1 MIELSHVTV
10 MRRDKKVLTSVTA
23 KAVAGEV
30 VALIG
35 PNGAGKST
43 LLQVMAGDLEA
54 SAGSVSFAGREL
66 GHWKVLDLARR
77 RSVMS
82 QSTRLGFTLPVVD
95 VVALGR
101 SPFHALKST
110 AENNQAVEAA
120 MRLAGVDSFA
130 DRSYSTLSGGEQ
142 QRVQFARALAQID
155 FTQKDSSALL
165 LDEPTASLDLAY
177 AYHALKVVRSLA
189 RQGVAVVAAIHDLS
203 LAYRYADQVIVIQNG
218 RIVASGPPALSMT
231 PEILARTFGID
242 AAYYEGGLVIRG
254 VADDRRLPE
263 ISVSNHAA

>member
-1 MIELSHVTV
+1 MIELNHVTV
-10 MRRDKKVLTSVTA
+10 MRQNKKVLTSVTA

-54 SAGSVSFAGREL
+54 SEGSVSFAGKEL
-66 GHWKVLDLARR
+66 HRWKPLDLARR

-110 AENNQAVEAA
+110 IENSQAVENA
-120 MRLAGVDSFA
+120 MHLAGVDSFA
-130 DRSYSTLSGGEQ
+130 YRSYGTLSGGEQ

-155 FTQKDSSALL
+155 FTQKNPSALL

-177 AYHALKVVRSLA
+177 AYHALKLARSLT
-189 RQGVAVVAAIHDLS
+189 RQGVAVVAAIHDLP
-203 LAYRYADQVIVIQNG
+203 LAYRYADQVNVIQGG

-254 VADDRRLPE
+254 VADDGCLPK
-263 ISVSNHAA
+263 IPSINDAS